1 MCYKCYNIIL
11 ESLLSCHHFN
21 RNNRSA
27 RPMFIHRNADVA
39 IPRIIKRNIIVSLTD
54 SVTPL
59 SLATM
64 STRVTCS
71 VDDFMLFSFG
81 FIEMTYIVRAK
92 KIDDPNITSI
102 GSLITKEEILLF
114 SIFCTVMYSMKNIE

>member
-1 MCYKCYNIIL
+1 
-11 ESLLSCHHFN
+11 
-21 RNNRSA
+21 
-27 RPMFIHRNADVA
+27 MFIHRNADVA

-64 STRVTCS
+64 STRVTWS

-81 FIEMTYIVRAK
+81 FIEMTYI
-92 KIDDPNITSI
+92 
-102 GSLITKEEILLF
+102 LLEPRK
-114 SIFCTVMYSMKNIE
+114 SMTQISPL